1 MTAHAM
7 QGDREKFLAAG
18 MTDYISKPVSPQE
31 LVDRLKKWLPKIKDE
46 GESMKNERQPGM
58 TCEVT
63 SDDPPVWD
71 RQKMLERLLDD
82 EDLAKMIQDSFLGDI
97 PQQIQTLKAF
107 LASGDVSGIE
117 LQAHSIKGASANVGA
132 ERLQS
137 VAFEMEKAA
146 IAQDMTAAGAFMNDL
161 ERQFDHFKEVMQ
173 DDVITPA
180 QSQLKDQG
188 MAEKGQF
195 PPCSIA
201 K

>member
-1 MTAHAM
+1 MIL
-7 QGDREKFLAAG
+7 DDFLADIPLNILA
-18 MTDYISKPVSPQE
+18 MKAFQE
-31 LVDRLKKWLPKIKDE
+31 SGDLSGV
-46 GESMKNERQPGM
+46 ERQ
-58 TCEVT
+58 
-63 SDDPPVWD
+63 
-71 RQKMLERLLDD
+71 
-82 EDLAKMIQDSFLGDI
+82 
-97 PQQIQTLKAF
+97 
-107 LASGDVSGIE
+107 
-117 LQAHSIKGASANVGA
+117 AHTIKGVSANVGA

-146 IAQDMTAAGAFMNDL
+146 IAQDMTAAGAFMNEL

-195 PPCSIA
+195 PPCSLA